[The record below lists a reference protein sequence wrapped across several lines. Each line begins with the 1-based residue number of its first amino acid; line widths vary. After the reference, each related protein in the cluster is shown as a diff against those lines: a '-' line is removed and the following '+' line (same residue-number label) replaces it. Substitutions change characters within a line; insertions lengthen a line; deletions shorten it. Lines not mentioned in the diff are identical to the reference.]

1 LARELVTKVLTGFVD
16 QVGLDLKNLRVRK
29 SGSLKKVVTLGQY
42 DLEVL
47 VNRVQGRLTTGRP
60 DLRFGG
66 NQIGLALPV
75 RVASGQG
82 RATVHFVWDGK
93 SVGGAVCGDLDI
105 TEEVSGRVVPESYPV
120 SGALLLSA
128 TATEILATP
137 KLPKTRVNLKIE
149 AADESWA
156 AVQKILDE
164 KEGLCGFV
172 LEKVDVMA
180 IVRDLVGRGFGVTLP
195 TDKLKAV
202 AVPVGI
208 EPRMEVRGQTVD
220 LAITL
225 GGLAITEEMI
235 WLGADVAVRRP
246 ESAPP
251 PEHVRTPEP

>member
-1 LARELVTKVLTGFVD
+1 
-16 QVGLDLKNLRVRK
+16 
-29 SGSLKKVVTLGQY
+29 
-42 DLEVL
+42 
-47 VNRVQGRLTTGRP
+47 
-60 DLRFGG
+60 
-66 NQIGLALPV
+66 
-75 RVASGQG
+75 
-82 RATVHFVWDGK
+82 
-93 SVGGAVCGDLDI
+93 
-105 TEEVSGRVVPESYPV
+105 
-120 SGALLLSA
+120 
-128 TATEILATP
+128 
-137 KLPKTRVNLKIE
+137 LKIE

-164 KEGLCGFV
+164 KKGLCGFV

-220 LAITL
+220 LAIKL

-235 WLGADVAVRRP
+235 WLGADLALRRP

-251 PEHVRTPEP
+251 P